1 MNPTL
6 KTPKSPNRKWLWIG
20 AIILGGTLLVMV
32 TALLRFK
39 AEIAGATRATAPT
52 SVAAPQAALPIEK
65 SKSVKPE

>member
-39 AEIAGATRATAPT
+39 AEIAGATAPT
-52 SVAAPQAALPIEK
+52 SAAAPKAALLIEK